1 MSVADALNTVDVS
14 TGRLEEAVQLLAFIV
29 DQISHQMLVA
39 KGNNNLTSPG
49 WVLQGCS
56 GLFVL
61 ERELQSITEE
71 LSNVVRWTTEREEVN

>member
-49 WVLQGCS
+49 WVLQGYS